1 MLDYSALPYDDIKP
15 NVANKGEAVSD
26 EPQRTI
32 MDPASETRFLTG

>member
-26 EPQRTI
+26 EPQRTDTKLI
-32 MDPASETRFLTG
+32 IGR